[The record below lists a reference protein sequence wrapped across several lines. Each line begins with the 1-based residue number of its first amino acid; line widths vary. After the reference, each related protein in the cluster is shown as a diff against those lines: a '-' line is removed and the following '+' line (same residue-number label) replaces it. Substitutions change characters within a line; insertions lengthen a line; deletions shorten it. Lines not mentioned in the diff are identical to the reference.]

1 MEKSDIIDLTNLKP
15 RNYTPFFLKR
25 NPFPAIGVPGDTI
38 LITVDREPVIKRFKN
53 VIAELRNNETSIITV
68 LVGDYGSGKSHLL
81 KVFKQEVNK
90 QLLSRENGTWAIYI
104 KSPGEDFRDFF
115 LGFIEDIGRSLLT
128 KYSEEI
134 IREFIEEN
142 KSKIANIIY
151 DQKVKTSF
159 TAGNFN
165 LSELLQKSQHLEL
178 FRWIKE
184 ERFQEIQSTDLVNA
198 FLSLSHPDYTSKAWR
213 WFLGERLG
221 GKGEFVET
229 SIEDD
234 DTAYFTF
241 RNLVDLLRVIGI
253 TSLVVLLD
261 ELEKI
266 TFIDARKRVKYQD
279 QLRRM
284 IDEFPKNMCMYFA
297 IAPRQ
302 WESLTKESTALVR
315 RLAGNWYILEEFKMD
330 NTRELIEKY
339 LYSVRVD
346 QFSSK
351 EAKAKFSDC
360 EPSLCPFTT
369 ESIDAI
375 QKASKG
381 LVSSIILLSRKLL
394 EYLSDHQEHNSI
406 TSKMVDMVSKQERL
420 S

>member
-1 MEKSDIIDLTNLKP
+1 MEKSDIIDLRKVKP
-15 RNYTPFFLKR
+15 RDYTSFFLKR

-38 LITVDREPVIKRFKN
+38 LITVDREPIIKRFEN
-53 VIAELRNNETSIITV
+53 VIAELLGNEASIITV

-81 KVFKQEVNK
+81 KFFKQEVNR
-90 QLLSRENGTWAIYI
+90 QLLSRESGTLAAYI

-134 IREFIEEN
+134 LREFIEN
-142 KSKIANIIY
+142 NRQKIANIII
-151 DQKVKTSF
+151 DPKVKASF
-159 TAGNFN
+159 IAGNFD
-165 LSELLQKSQHLEL
+165 LSELLQKSKHLEL
-178 FRWIKE
+178 FRWIKGE
-184 ERFQEIQSTDLVNA
+184 LFQEVRSNDLVVA
-198 FLSLSHPDYTSKAWR
+198 FLSLSHPDYSSKAWR
-213 WFLGERLG
+213 WFLGGHLT
-221 GKGEFVET
+221 KGELFET

-234 DTAYFTF
+234 DTAYSTF
-241 RNLVDLLRVIGI
+241 RNLVDLLRVTGI
-253 TSLVVLLD
+253 TSLVVLVD

-284 IDEFPKNMCMYFA
+284 IDEYPKNMCMYFA

-315 RLAGNWYILEEFKMD
+315 RLAGNWYILDEFKMD

-339 LYSVRVD
+339 LYSARVD

-369 ESIDAI
+369 GSIDAI

-394 EYLSDHQEHNSI
+394 EYLSDHQNEYKSI
-406 TSKMVDMVSKQERL
+406 TPEMVEIVSK
-420 S
+420 

>member
-15 RNYTPFFLKR
+15 RNYTPFFLR
-25 NPFPAIGVPGDTI
+25 GNPFPAIGVPGDTI
-38 LITVDREPVIKRFKN
+38 LITVDREPIIKRFKN
-53 VIAELRNNETSIITV
+53 VIAELVNNETSIITV

-81 KVFKQEVNK
+81 KIFKQEVNK
-90 QLLSRENGTWAIYI
+90 QLLSRENGTLAVYI

-115 LGFIEDIGRSLLT
+115 LGFIEDIGRFLLT
-128 KYSEEI
+128 KYSEEV
-134 IREFIEEN
+134 IREYIERN
-142 KSKIANIIY
+142 RQKVANIII
-151 DQKVKTSF
+151 DPKLKLSF
-159 TAGNFN
+159 VGGNFD
-165 LSELLQKSQHLEL
+165 LSELLQKSQYLEL
-178 FRWIKE
+178 FRWIKADL
-184 ERFQEIQSTDLVNA
+184 FQNIRSPDVVKA
-198 FLSLSHPDYTSKAWR
+198 FLSLSHPDYSSKAWR
-213 WFLGERLG
+213 WFLGG
-221 GKGEFVET
+221 SITKGEIFET

-234 DTAYFTF
+234 DAAYSVF
-241 RNLVDLLRVIGI
+241 RNLVDLLHVIGI
-253 TSLVVLLD
+253 TSLVVLVD

-315 RLAGNWYILEEFKMD
+315 RLAGNWYILEEFKMN

-339 LYSVRVD
+339 LYHARVD